1 MELAAKYIA
10 YEHFAATSETVLQS
24 FVVVALGIP
33 NAKQHFQKEVLTNPL
48 APTSMVKNLTVHF
61 LVFLMSVIRGRY
73 LNSFNVFAADIPSSA
88 GHVNSIMITLC
99 WFCDHMRISG
109 RKFVL
114 KISGGETLLS

>member
-10 YEHFAATSETVLQS
+10 YEHFAATNETALQS
-24 FVVVALGIP
+24 FVVALGIP

-73 LNSFNVFAADIPSSA
+73 LDSFNV
-88 GHVNSIMITLC
+88 
-99 WFCDHMRISG
+99 
-109 RKFVL
+109 
-114 KISGGETLLS
+114 

>member
-48 APTSMVKNLTVHF
+48 APTSMVKKSDCPF
-61 LVFLMSVIRGRY
+61 S
-73 LNSFNVFAADIPSSA
+73 
-88 GHVNSIMITLC
+88 C
-99 WFCDHMRISG
+99 
-109 RKFVL
+109 VL
-114 KISGGETLLS
+114 DVSYKRKIS